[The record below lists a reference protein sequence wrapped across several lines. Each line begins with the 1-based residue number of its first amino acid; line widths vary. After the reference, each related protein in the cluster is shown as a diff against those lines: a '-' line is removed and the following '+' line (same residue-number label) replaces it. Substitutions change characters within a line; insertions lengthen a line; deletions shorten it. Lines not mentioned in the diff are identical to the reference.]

1 MIREM
6 AEDIRRQFFLAGYE
20 IPLEEVEKRLRKLI
34 VEFKVPPEEARRSVH
49 NYFLKELNLKSLPVS
64 RDSEIVKIADITE
77 GGRWISLKAKV
88 LELWEPR
95 SESVSQV
102 GLLGDDT
109 GVIKFVIWSKSDLP
123 EVEEGKSYLF
133 KNVVTDIFQGR
144 TQVNVNRNS
153 EIIELSEEISTKPRE
168 MEIRGAIVDIYS
180 GSGLIQRCP
189 ECGRIVNKG
198 LCATHGKV
206 IGVYDLRVR
215 AVLDDG
221 EETYDLFFDRERVER
236 ICDLTVEKAKK
247 MIAESL
253 DRTVVEDYISSRL
266 LGKYFSVRG
275 RIFGRYFFVE
285 EITPLELS
293 AEELEKLMEEV
304 EIE

>member
-1 MIREM
+1 
-6 AEDIRRQFFLAGYE
+6 LAGYE
-20 IPLEEVEKRLRKLI
+20 IPLEEVEDRLRKLI
-34 VEFKVPPEEARRSVH
+34 IDFKVPEDEAKRSVH
-49 NYFLKELNLKSLPVS
+49 NYFLKELNLKSLPLQ
-64 RDSEIVKIADITE
+64 RDSELVKISEIKE

-109 GVIKFVIWSKSDLP
+109 GVIKFVIWAKSDLP
-123 EVEEGKSYLF
+123 DVEEGKSYLF
-133 KNVVTDIFQGR
+133 KNVVSDVYQGR
-144 TQVNVNRNS
+144 TQVNINRNS
-153 EIIELSEEISTKPRE
+153 EIIELKEDVSTKPRE
-168 MEIRGAIVDIYS
+168 MEITGAIIDIYS

-198 LCATHGKV
+198 ICSTHGKV

-215 AVLDDG
+215 VVLDDG
-221 EETYDLFFDRERVER
+221 EETYDLFIDRERIER

-253 DRTVVEDYISSRL
+253 DRTVVEDYIASKL
-266 LGKYFSVRG
+266 LGRYFKVTG

-285 EITPLELS
+285 NMRSLEISP
-293 AEELEKLMEEV
+293 EEV
-304 EIE
+304 EKLIEEVESL